1 MTDFIHTMNILAF
14 LVEKVIRQLIKDMSL
29 QGRYFQ

>member
-1 MTDFIHTMNILAF
+1 MTDFIHKMKILAF
-14 LVEKVIRQLIKDMSL
+14 LVEKLIRQLIKGMSL

>member
-1 MTDFIHTMNILAF
+1 MTDFIHKMNILAF